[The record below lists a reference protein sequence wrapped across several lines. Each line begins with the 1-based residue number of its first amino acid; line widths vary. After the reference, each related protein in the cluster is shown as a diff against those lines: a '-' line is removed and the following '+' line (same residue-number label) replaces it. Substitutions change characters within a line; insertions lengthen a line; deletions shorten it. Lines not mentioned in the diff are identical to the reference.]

1 MSVDSKTKKNNQAHK
16 NNSEARQKNKDNQ
29 LRRTK
34 IVATLGPS
42 SSRLDQI
49 EGLIK
54 AGANVFRLNF
64 SHGDATDHK
73 ARAQLIREAAK
84 KQGRIVA
91 ILGDLQGPKIR
102 IARFKA
108 GKIMLTD
115 GDEFILNAG
124 LDSNGGDASQVGI
137 DYPQLVS
144 DCSVGDTLL
153 LDDGKVVLQVNA
165 ISGKKVHCEV
175 VIGGELSNNKG
186 INRQGGGLTA
196 PALTEKDFADISL
209 AADIGVDYLAVS
221 FPRAASDINLARENL
236 EAAGGNAGM
245 VAKIERAE
253 VVKDDALLSEIME
266 ASDAIMVARG
276 DLGVEIG
283 DAALVAV
290 QKQMIKQ
297 ARTMNKM
304 VITATQMM
312 ESMIENALPTRA
324 EVFDVA
330 NAVIDGTDAVMLSA
344 ESAAGKYP
352 KEAVA
357 AMHRIILG
365 AEQYPAIIKSQ
376 HRVNE
381 KFTRIDEAI
390 GLSVMYAANHLD
402 GVKAI
407 VCMTE
412 SGYTPQIMSRI
423 NSDIPILAFAR
434 REQTRS
440 RLALCR
446 GVYAIDADKAV
457 ESTTETHQWVSE
469 QLLKFGYATD
479 GDLVIFA
486 NGKHHQL
493 GGTNNMTIIRI
504 GD

>member
-1 MSVDSKTKKNNQAHK
+1 MSGKNTEKNNKKNHAEKTK
-16 NNSEARQKNKDNQ
+16 ENQ

-34 IVATLGPS
+34 IVATLGPAS
-42 SSRLDQI
+42 SQLAEI

-64 SHGDATDHK
+64 SHGESNEHK
-73 ARAQLIREAAK
+73 TRAQLIREAAK

-102 IARFKA
+102 IARFKDGRVNLDA
-108 GKIMLTD
+108 GDTFTLH
-115 GDEFILNAG
+115 AG
-124 LDSNGGDASQVGI
+124 LDSNAGDAEQVGI

-144 DCSVGDTLL
+144 DCAVGDTLL
-153 LDDGKVVLQVNA
+153 LDDGRVVLQVQS
-165 ISGKKVHCEV
+165 ISDQKVICNV
-175 VIGGELSNNKG
+175 IIGGELSNNKG
-186 INRQGGGLTA
+186 INCQGGGLTA
-196 PALTEKDFADISL
+196 PALTDKDFSDIAV
-209 AADIGVDYLAVS
+209 AAEIGVDYLAVS
-221 FPRAASDINLARENL
+221 FPRSAADIELAREKL
-236 EAAGGNAGM
+236 IAAGGQAGM

-253 VVKDDALLSEIME
+253 VVEDASLLTEIME

-297 ARTMNKM
+297 ARSMNKM

-352 KEAVA
+352 TEAVA

-365 AEQYPAIIKSQ
+365 AEQYPAVIKSQ
-376 HRVNE
+376 HRMNE
-381 KFTRIDEAI
+381 KFMRIDEAI

-434 REQTRS
+434 REQTRN

-446 GVYAIDADKAV
+446 GVYAIDADKAI
-457 ESTTETHQWVSE
+457 ESSTETHQWVSE
-469 QLLKFGYATD
+469 QLLKFGYAAD